1 MRSSVILAI
10 VLLAAVVSA
19 VPYRRNVEPQVFEAM
34 QKNGGKADVYI
45 QLPLFS
51 WDMQSLE
58 KMPRAERLWHVYKSL
73 QAHAEHLGS
82 PVRQFAASHNLQIR
96 PYWIANIVKVF
107 DATPE
112 FVERVSQL
120 PLVQAIHLERF
131 LPVPELIDAQEAT
144 NSTITAEWGVNMV
157 QAPAVWSLG
166 YKGQGITVANV
177 DTGVRGTHVALKA
190 NYRGTLT
197 GSDDYNWYDK
207 TRQATAS
214 PSDGNGH
221 GTHTMGTIAGSEA
234 SGVGVAP
241 ASVWIAGKGCGSV
254 SCSTA
259 DLLGSGEFLA
269 CPTRADG
276 RNPDCTKAPHVI
288 NNSWGGGQGDTW
300 YQGVITSWLAAG
312 IIPVFSAGNSGPGCS
327 TANSPADNN
336 NVISVAASDASDTL
350 ASFSSRGPA
359 VAGSGIG
366 RQKPEI
372 TAPGVAVRSSWNT
385 GDSAYNSISGTSMAG
400 PHVAGVVAL
409 MLNANPRLTY
419 QQIYDTINSSADTAS
434 LKQPTGALTCG
445 GVAWN
450 SFPNFHYGYGRINAL
465 KAVQVATSLA
475 QDN

>member
-1 MRSSVILAI
+1 MRRAVLAI
-10 VLLAAVVSA
+10 VLLAALA
-19 VPYRRNVEPQVFEAM
+19 TALPFRRTVEPEVFEAM
-34 QKNGGKADVYI
+34 QKNGGKVDVYV
-45 QLPLFS
+45 QLPLFR
-51 WDMQSLE
+51 WNNEELE
-58 KMPRAERLWHVYKSL
+58 KLPRGERLWHVYKTL
-73 QAHAEHLGS
+73 QAHCEHLGT
-82 PVRQFAASHNLQIR
+82 PVRHFAQGLNLQVR
-96 PYWIANIVKVF
+96 PFWIASVLKVS

-112 FVERVSQL
+112 FVQRISQL
-120 PLVQAIHLERF
+120 PMVEAVHLERQ
-131 LPVPELIDAQEAT
+131 LPVPEPIDMQVATAT
-144 NSTITAEWGVNMV
+144 NGTIAVEWGLDKIQV
-157 QAPAVWSLG
+157 PSVWSLG
-166 YKGQGITVANV
+166 YKGQGIVVANV
-177 DTGVRGTHVALKA
+177 DTGVRGTHEALRS
-190 NYRGTLT
+190 NYRGAQT

-221 GTHTMGTIAGSEA
+221 GTHTIGTIAGSEA

-312 IIPVFSAGNSGPGCS
+312 IIPVFSAGNSGPSCS

-336 NVISVAASDASDTL
+336 NVISVAASDATDTL

-372 TAPGVAVRSSWNT
+372 TAPGVAVRSTWNT

-409 MLNANPRLTY
+409 MLNANPNLTY
-419 QQIYDTINSSADTAS
+419 NQVYNIIISNADTAT
-434 LKQPTGALTCG
+434 LKQPSGASSCG

-465 KAVQVATSLA
+465 KAVQASLA
-475 QDN
+475 LKQ